1 MPLSRFFSLVLL
13 IVLLG
18 VAEAQAQNAVVRGFA
33 EDASDGQPL
42 QGINVVLTNDAGAFF
57 GTATDRDGFF
67 AISRIPPGTYLL
79 RATFI
84 GYRPFTDSLTLAP
97 DQILSYNFSIT
108 FEEAG
113 LDEIVVESERE
124 TAGAAAVT
132 AGLQTIRPQDVQL
145 IPSPDLSGDLVTYL
159 STLPGVVAA
168 GDQGGQFFIRGG
180 EPTQNLVL
188 VDGMLVYQPFHLV
201 GFYSAFP
208 ASIMNVADV
217 YAGGYG
223 ARYGGRL
230 STVIDVSSRNG
241 NKRRFSGEA
250 SLAPFIS
257 AARLEGPIVPNRVSI
272 LLSGRLSVIEQGA
285 SNIIDDPLP
294 YEFNDQFG
302 KIHAELSSN
311 SQVSISALRSYDK
324 GVIGTETE
332 ADAEGER
339 DQVVWDNQAIGG
351 RFILL
356 PTSIPVQAEIL
367 VSASFIE
374 NTFGPEDTPTR
385 SSSAQRIN
393 AAANVTHF
401 VGTTDITWGLFARF
415 SELES
420 ELGGLFQGVESD
432 REFVSEAGGYIET
445 ELALVNGLRIEPG
458 VRFQSFPS
466 KGRSFIEPRLRA
478 ILDVGAH
485 RFSAAA
491 GLYHQE
497 IVGLTDR
504 RDAGDVFTAWTTSP
518 LGEVPE
524 AVHLLGGYQ
533 VRPASWL
540 KLAIEGFYKQL
551 SDLSIAEWRAFPTFD
566 IGLQPADGTVYG
578 IDTRL
583 EVTTRPFYG
592 FVSYGYSEVEYDSRQ
607 EDVQFWFGDDVLT
620 FSPPHD
626 RRHQLN
632 VVGSLRFYGFTLST
646 RWQFGSGLP
655 FSESLGFDEFVL
667 LDGPTDVLAEPGDT
681 RVLYGRPY
689 NGRLPT
695 YHRLD
700 ISLDRRFEFSRA
712 TALTIQASTTNT
724 YDRTNLFY
732 IDLFTLNRLD
742 QLPLIPSFGVKV
754 EF

>member
-1 MPLSRFFSLVLL
+1 MLVLL
-13 IVLLG
+13 LLG
-18 VAEAQAQNAVVRGFA
+18 VAEGQAQNAVVRGFA
-33 EDASDGQPL
+33 KDASDGQPL
-42 QGINVVLTNDAGAFF
+42 QGINVVLTNDDGAFF

-67 AISRIPPGTYLL
+67 AISRIPPGPYLL

-84 GYRPFTDSLTLAP
+84 GYRPFTDSLNLAP
-97 DQILSYNFSIT
+97 GEILSYNFSIT

-159 STLPGVVAA
+159 ATLPGVVSA
-168 GDQGGQFFIRGG
+168 GDQGGQLFIRGG

-217 YAGGYG
+217 YAGGFG

-257 AARLEGPIVPNRVSI
+257 AARLEGPIIPNRISVM
-272 LLSGRLSVIEQGA
+272 LSGRFSVIDQGA

-294 YEFNDQFG
+294 YDFNDQFG

-311 SQVSISALRSYDK
+311 SQISVSALRSYDK
-324 GVIGTETE
+324 GIIGTQTE
-332 ADAEGER
+332 DEAEGEL
-339 DQVVWDNQAIGG
+339 DQVIWDNQAIGG

-374 NTFGPEDTPTR
+374 NTFGPEDAPTR
-385 SSSAQRIN
+385 TSSAQRIN
-393 AAANVTHF
+393 AATNVTHF
-401 VGTTDITWGLFARF
+401 IGTTDITWGIFARF

-420 ELGGLFQGVESD
+420 ELGGLFQGVETD
-432 REFVSEAGGYIET
+432 REFVSEAGAYIET
-445 ELALVNGLRIEPG
+445 EVALGEGLRIEPG
-458 VRFQSFPS
+458 ARFQSFPS
-466 KGRSFIEPRLRA
+466 KGRSFIEPRLRTV
-478 ILDVGAH
+478 LDVGIH

-504 RDAGDVFTAWTTSP
+504 RDAGDVFTAWTSSP

-524 AVHLLGGYQ
+524 AIHLLAGYQ
-533 VRPASWL
+533 IRPAPWL
-540 KLAIEGFYKQL
+540 KLAVEGYYKQL
-551 SDLSIAEWRAFPTFD
+551 SDLSIAEWTAFPTFD
-566 IGLQPADGTVYG
+566 INLQPADGTVYG
-578 IDTRL
+578 IDARL
-583 EVTTRPFYG
+583 ELTTRSFYG
-592 FVSYGYSEVEYDSRQ
+592 FINYGFSEVEYDAQ
-607 EDVQFWFGDDVLT
+607 QAAVEYWFGEAELT
-620 FSPPHD
+620 FSPPHH

-667 LDGPTDVLAEPGDT
+667 LDGPTDVLDEPGDT
-681 RVLYGRPY
+681 RVLYERPY

-700 ISLDRRFEFSRA
+700 VALDRRFEFSRTA
-712 TALTIQASTTNT
+712 ALTLQASATNT

-732 IDLFTLNRLD
+732 IDLFTLSRLD
-742 QLPLIPSFGVKV
+742 QLPLVPSFGVKV

>member
-1 MPLSRFFSLVLL
+1 MSLVLL
-13 IVLLG
+13 MLLLG
-18 VAEAQAQNAVVRGFA
+18 VAEVQAQHAVVRGFA
-33 EDASDGQPL
+33 KDASDGQPL
-42 QGINVVLTNDAGAFF
+42 QGINIVLTNDAGAFL

-67 AISRIPPGTYLL
+67 AISRIPPGPYLL

-84 GYRPFTDSLTLAP
+84 GYEPFTDSLDLAP

-108 FEEAG
+108 FGEAG

-132 AGLQTIRPQDVQL
+132 AGLQTIRPQDIEL
-145 IPSPDLSGDLVTYL
+145 IPSPDLSGDFVTYL
-159 STLPGVVAA
+159 VTLPGVVST
-168 GDQGGQFFIRGG
+168 GDQGGQIFIRGG

-188 VDGMLVYQPFHLV
+188 IDGMLIYQPFHLI

-208 ASIMNVADV
+208 SSIMNVADV
-217 YAGGYG
+217 YAGGFG

-230 STVIDVSSRNG
+230 STVIDISSRNG

-250 SLAPFIS
+250 SVAPFIS
-257 AARLEGPIVPNRVSI
+257 AARLEGPIVPNRVSM
-272 LLSGRLSVIEQGA
+272 LLSGRFSVIEQGA
-285 SNIIDDPLP
+285 SHLVDDPLP

-302 KIHAELSSN
+302 KIHAELSRN

-324 GVIGTETE
+324 GIIGAEAEGGE
-332 ADAEGER
+332 AD
-339 DQVVWDNQAIGG
+339 QVIWENKALGG

-367 VSASFIE
+367 ISASSLE
-374 NTFGPEDTPTR
+374 NTFGPEGIPTR
-385 SSSAQRIN
+385 SSSVQRFN
-393 AAANVTHF
+393 AATNVTHF
-401 VGTTDITWGLFARF
+401 VGNTDITWGIFAHF
-415 SELES
+415 TELQS
-420 ELGGLFQGVESD
+420 ELGGLFQGQTSD
-432 REFVSEAGGYIET
+432 REFVSEAGAYIET
-445 ELALVNGLRIEPG
+445 ELALSEGLRVEPG
-458 VRFQSFPS
+458 VRYQSFPS
-466 KGRSFIEPRLRA
+466 KGRSFIEPRLRVVWDFG
-478 ILDVGAH
+478 IH
-485 RFSAAA
+485 RLSAAG

-504 RDAGDVFTAWTTSP
+504 RDAGDVFTAWTSSP
-518 LGEVPE
+518 LAEVPE
-524 AVHLLGGYQ
+524 AIHVLGGYQ

-540 KLAIEGFYKQL
+540 KLAVEGYYKKL
-551 SDLSIAEWRAFPTFD
+551 SDLSIAEWTAFPRFD
-566 IGLQPADGTVYG
+566 IGLQPADGTVLG
-578 IDTRL
+578 MDARL
-583 EVTTRPFYG
+583 EVTTRLFYG
-592 FVSYGYSEVEYDSRQ
+592 FINYGYTEVEYNAQQASIEYWYGQ
-607 EDVQFWFGDDVLT
+607 SELS

-626 RRHQLN
+626 RRHQFN
-632 VVGSLRFYGFTLST
+632 AVGSLRFYGFTLST

-667 LDGPTDVLAEPGDT
+667 LDGPTDVLEEPGDT
-681 RVLYGRPY
+681 RVLYEQPY

-700 ISLDRRFEFSRA
+700 VSLDRRFEFSR
-712 TALTIQASTTNT
+712 TSALTLQASLTNS

-732 IDLFTLNRLD
+732 FDLFTLRRLD